1 MFFHRFTTDWFGFVI
16 YKTCSSTSSP
26 CLLYLLYHGSLRD
39 GNIVK
44 WEVESEQRSHALG
57 LIALRVWKGLSALIT
72 EHKSSTLIIYG
83 VWHAKTKW
91 NAYYTEFKL
100 SPVQHVK
107 LQGNRQG
114 WTFLPWSGCHIL
126 EVMIIAEKPWYFT
139 TLPLHYSSM

>member
-57 LIALRVWKGLSALIT
+57 LIALRVWKGRNISMLMHDHLFFRNEKMWT
-72 EHKSSTLIIYG
+72 MSSHEIIQDQF
-83 VWHAKTKW
+83 
-91 NAYYTEFKL
+91 YTR
-100 SPVQHVK
+100 V
-107 LQGNRQG
+107 
-114 WTFLPWSGCHIL
+114 T
-126 EVMIIAEKPWYFT
+126 EKPWSRNINPQNWLYMVYDMLKPSKMHIIQNSNFH
-139 TLPLHYSSM
+139 LSSM